1 MHFSADR
8 TAHSTGCDML
18 DIDVIWLGQQEPQ
31 SEDGFNELL
40 DSATKVPQAS
50 KY

>member
-1 MHFSADR
+1 MHFPADR

-18 DIDVIWLGQQEPQ
+18 DNDVIWFQEEPQ

-40 DSATKVPQAS
+40 DSATQAPLAS